1 MFWDSIGNILVECLN
16 ESFAK
21 GEMSS
26 SQIQAV
32 ITLIEK
38 KTPRSLRSK
47 KLEANFAFKCRY

>member
-1 MFWDSIGNILVECLN
+1 MGYQLSFKKCSGLPLGKILVECFN

-26 SQIQAV
+26 SQRQAV

-38 KTPRSLRSK
+38 KDQDR
-47 KLEANFAFKCRY
+47 